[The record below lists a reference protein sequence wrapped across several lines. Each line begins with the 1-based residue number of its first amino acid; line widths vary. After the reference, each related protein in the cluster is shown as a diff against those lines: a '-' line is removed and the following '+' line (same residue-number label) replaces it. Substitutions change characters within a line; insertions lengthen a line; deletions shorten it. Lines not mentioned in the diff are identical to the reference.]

1 MMMMNRSSSIIHQH
15 SFPTSRIIYGMVILA
30 KYNINE
36 EEDDDISNDDDVRA
50 LLVNNV
56 RALLFAE

>member
-1 MMMMNRSSSIIHQH
+1 MLWSYWR
-15 SFPTSRIIYGMVILA
+15 LA
-30 KYNINE
+30 KNINAE
-36 EEDDDISNDDDVRA
+36 EEDDDDISNDDDVRA

>member
-1 MMMMNRSSSIIHQH
+1 MLWSYWR
-15 SFPTSRIIYGMVILA
+15 LA
-30 KYNINE
+30 KNINE
-36 EEDDDISNDDDVRA
+36 EEEDDDDISNDDDVRA